1 MARAPARASS
11 LPLGH
16 ALKHRARSR
25 DRTPARL
32 SRPGRGYLFECPD
45 SGQTRPKPPDVL
57 NRPLKSCGFLR
68 RHGGARPCLSRI
80 VTTSTLAI
88 PCGRLGAGR
97 ASFTGFRATAGGP
110 GLRMLENSTCSQAN
124 DQASLGC
131 ACPSSR
137 KRSQTCQWLLGDWSC
152 RRRERRMLDAVKAL
166 PEVLKNWKT
175 NKDIMFQWVACAA
188 ALITVASWIRDQRP
202 SEVIAEVLRLVGVR
216 SASDSFLSGLPP
228 VLASPNP
235 GAQHIVEAL
244 VALVLIFMVFG
255 PLYNAWRDD
264 WDADLQARALLGAP
278 APGTFWLLLMVAG
291 QFGPPDWVLSST
303 RCIAYAVS
311 VVAILGMLIYL
322 ACRRGGDGLDSRA
335 SAKIK
340 LVSYRASAMLLMS
353 VLGIAIAAIGPVARV
368 ISWLASTES
377 DAYRDMKL
385 RIAGEWF
392 ESRKPDGAVQVPKAV
407 SLPESEFGRNE

>member
-1 MARAPARASS
+1 
-11 LPLGH
+11 
-16 ALKHRARSR
+16 
-25 DRTPARL
+25 
-32 SRPGRGYLFECPD
+32 
-45 SGQTRPKPPDVL
+45 
-57 NRPLKSCGFLR
+57 
-68 RHGGARPCLSRI
+68 
-80 VTTSTLAI
+80 
-88 PCGRLGAGR
+88 
-97 ASFTGFRATAGGP
+97 
-110 GLRMLENSTCSQAN
+110 
-124 DQASLGC
+124 
-131 ACPSSR
+131 
-137 KRSQTCQWLLGDWSC
+137 
-152 RRRERRMLDAVKAL
+152 MLDAVKAL

-322 ACRRGGDGLDSRA
+322 ACRRGGGDGLDSRA

-340 LVSYRASAMLLMS
+340 LISHRASAMLLMS
-353 VLGIAIAAIGPVARV
+353 VLGIALAAIAPVAGV

>member
-1 MARAPARASS
+1 M
-11 LPLGH
+11 
-16 ALKHRARSR
+16 
-25 DRTPARL
+25 RL
-32 SRPGRGYLFECPD
+32 SHPGRGYLFECPD
-45 SGQTRPKPPDVL
+45 SGQTCPKPPDVL

-166 PEVLKNWKT
+166 PEILKNWKT
-175 NKDIMFQWVACAA
+175 IKDIMFQWVACAA

-235 GAQHIVEAL
+235 GAQHIVEVL
-244 VALVLIFMVFG
+244 VALLLIFMVSG
-255 PLYNAWRDD
+255 PLYNAQRDD
-264 WDADLQARALLGAP
+264 WDVDLQAQALLGAP

-291 QFGPPDWVLSST
+291 QFGPLDWVLSST
-303 RCIAYAVS
+303 RFIAYAVS

-407 SLPESEFGRNE
+407 SLPESEFGRSE

>member
-1 MARAPARASS
+1 
-11 LPLGH
+11 
-16 ALKHRARSR
+16 
-25 DRTPARL
+25 
-32 SRPGRGYLFECPD
+32 
-45 SGQTRPKPPDVL
+45 
-57 NRPLKSCGFLR
+57 
-68 RHGGARPCLSRI
+68 
-80 VTTSTLAI
+80 
-88 PCGRLGAGR
+88 
-97 ASFTGFRATAGGP
+97 
-110 GLRMLENSTCSQAN
+110 
-124 DQASLGC
+124 
-131 ACPSSR
+131 
-137 KRSQTCQWLLGDWSC
+137 
-152 RRRERRMLDAVKAL
+152 MLDAVKAL

-244 VALVLIFMVFG
+244 VALVLIFMVSG

-264 WDADLQARALLGAP
+264 WNVDLQVQALLGAR

-311 VVAILGMLIYL
+311 VVAILGMLIYS
-322 ACRRGGDGLDSRA
+322 ACRRRGVDGLDSRA
-335 SAKIK
+335 NSCIN
-340 LVSYRASAMLLMS
+340 RALYCAGIILFLS
-353 VLGIAIAAIGPVARV
+353 VLGIALAAIAPVAGV

-385 RIAGEWF
+385 RNARERF
-392 ESRKPDGAVQVPKAV
+392 ERRKPTGAPQVPEAI
-407 SLPESEFGRNE
+407 SLPESGWAEANSRAV

>member
-1 MARAPARASS
+1 M
-11 LPLGH
+11 
-16 ALKHRARSR
+16 
-25 DRTPARL
+25 RL
-32 SRPGRGYLFECPD
+32 SHPGRGYLFECPD
-45 SGQTRPKPPDVL
+45 SGQTCPKPPDVL

-166 PEVLKNWKT
+166 PEILKNWKT
-175 NKDIMFQWVACAA
+175 IKDIMFQWVACAA

-235 GAQHIVEAL
+235 GAQHIVEVL
-244 VALVLIFMVFG
+244 VALLLIFMVSG
-255 PLYNAWRDD
+255 PLYNAQRDD
-264 WDADLQARALLGAP
+264 WDVDLQAQALLGAP

-291 QFGPPDWVLSST
+291 QFGPLDWVLSLT
-303 RCIAYAVS
+303 RFIAGVVLA
-311 VVAILGMLIYL
+311 VAILGMLIYS
-322 ACRRGGDGLDSRA
+322 ACRRRGVDGLDSRA
-335 SAKIK
+335 NSCIN
-340 LVSYRASAMLLMS
+340 RALYCAGIILFLS
-353 VLGIAIAAIGPVARV
+353 VLGIALAAIAPVAGV

-392 ESRKPDGAVQVPKAV
+392 ERRKPTGAPQVPEAI
-407 SLPESEFGRNE
+407 SLPESGWAEANSRAV

>member
-88 PCGRLGAGR
+88 PSGRLGTGR

-137 KRSQTCQWLLGDWSC
+137 KRSQTCQWLLGDWLC

-166 PEVLKNWKT
+166 PEVVKNWKT
-175 NKDIMFQWVACAA
+175 NKDMMFQWVACAA

>member
-1 MARAPARASS
+1 VARAPARASS